1 MSKDTNFDKHSIRF
15 KKNIY
20 DTPKGQLRLQLVL
33 DDLMTHTK
41 ILQAGH
47 SLDILDAGCGM
58 GQVALHLAEQG
69 HRLTVCDISSAMID
83 TTQKRFEEAG
93 RVAKYFNSS
102 IQKLNSEHSQKYDLI
117 VFHAVLEWLESP
129 ELIIPELK
137 KRLKPGGY
145 ISLMFYNLNS
155 IIFYNLLKGN
165 FRKVMKQDFTGH
177 PGGLTPTN
185 PINPDEVDL
194 WLKNNQISVHKKT
207 GIRVLYDY
215 LSKDMKHERSY
226 EDLYSMES
234 TYGQQAPFNLMGR
247 YLHYICSIDK
257 D

>member
-33 DDLMTHTK
+33 DDLMTNTK
-41 ILQAGH
+41 ILQEGR

-69 HRLTVCDISSAMID
+69 HRLTVCDISTAMID
-83 TTQKRFEEAG
+83 STQTSFKASG
-93 RVAKYFNSS
+93 RSADYINSS
-102 IQKLNSEHSQKYDLI
+102 IQELDSQHSHKYDVI
-117 VFHAVLEWLESP
+117 VFHAVLEWLEKP
-129 ELIIPELK
+129 ELIIPEIK

-185 PINPDEVDL
+185 PINPDEL
-194 WLKNNQISVHKKT
+194 EMWLINNQITVQKKT
-207 GIRVLYDY
+207 GIRVIYDY
-215 LSKDMKHERSY
+215 LSKKLKNERSY
-226 EDLYSMES
+226 EDLLSMES
-234 TYGQQAPFNLMGR
+234 IYGQQEPFNQMGR
-247 YLHYICSIDK
+247 YLHYICTVNME
-257 D
+257 